1 MTYEELKQKLANPYW
16 TPYPTSKYLNNWQG
30 KIAQFNM
37 YYVLRGR
44 FSSQAKGSLSENMD
58 YWHLAGRIVLQ
69 PTNVGPVGDSVL
81 VMTPVEFYDHMVS
94 TKAILFSKFIPLTT
108 WHRILNETQ
117 QDSEPALTA
126 FDRAL
131 LAGKCN
137 H

>member
-1 MTYEELKQKLANPYW
+1 MTYEQLKQKLANPYW

-69 PTNVGPVGDSVL
+69 PTTVGPVADSIL
-81 VMTPVEFYDHMVS
+81 VMTPVGCYDHMVS

-131 LAGKCN
+131 LAGKSN

>member
-1 MTYEELKQKLANPYW
+1 MTYEQLKQKLANPYW

-69 PTNVGPVGDSVL
+69 PTTVGPVADSIL
-81 VMTPVEFYDHMVS
+81 VMTPVEFYDHMVC
-94 TKAILFSKFIPLTT
+94 TRTVLFSKFLNIQT
-108 WHRILNETQ
+108 WQRILNETQ

-131 LAGKCN
+131 LAGKSN

>member
-16 TPYPTSKYLNNWQG
+16 TPFPTSTYLKNWQG

-37 YYVLRGR
+37 YFVLRGR
-44 FSSQAKGSLSENMD
+44 FSSQAAGSLAANLD

-69 PTNVGPVGDSVL
+69 PTNVGPVGDSV
-81 VMTPVEFYDHMVS
+81 VSMTPAEFYTDMVVPRAS
-94 TKAILFSKFIPLTT
+94 LFSKFVPFTT

-131 LAGKCN
+131 LAGKSN

>member
-16 TPYPTSKYLNNWQG
+16 TPYPTSKYLSNWQK

-37 YYVLRGR
+37 YFILRGR

-69 PTNVGPVGDSVL
+69 PTTVGPVADSIL
-81 VMTPVEFYDHMVS
+81 VMTPVEFYDHMVC
-94 TKAILFSKFIPLTT
+94 TRTVLFSKFLNIQT
-108 WHRILNETQ
+108 WQRILNETQ

-131 LAGKCN
+131 LAGKSN